1 MRLTLIPSYSGIS
14 KQLSSLQP
22 TSKKSKRYLARMN
35 TLKDHPDRQQGSAES
50 SLTQKPQELRSDRN
64 HQVTITGATFADRAI
79 PPHFSH
85 QPLPAKSIDQLT
97 PSIPD
102 SQQRLIDFLESLEL
116 QDFHATLVNFNRL
129 SVHQKSRLSG
139 HVYDSLF
146 SLASRILE
154 DDKLIITHQSSQP
167 ENDRGLSSTLLS
179 IESGTQNQPYSIDHC
194 RVQDRLTRV
203 DELFHSVQR
212 ALSTEQLHFYLQN
225 NILAAALE
233 LRRSHQSSESQNSID
248 HRKELYLKF
257 REQISSI
264 IARIPSLHQIPIPTA
279 DQLAGAIPHE
289 ILGLYSRFLVIFHQP
304 NQGLKLMRKI
314 FYGYLIGR
322 RQKLIEANENQEPQQ
337 DPRRGQ
343 TLQPSILSATET
355 GSLIISLL
363 RHKIHHRLAALKLAV
378 RMITMGGIY
387 PDQVHLSSLLRRMY
401 MSKPEWESTI
411 EFVSTLPDQSAS
423 FFLQN
428 QIAIVEAE
436 DRRVERV
443 LELSAKALELPAHLQ
458 GDFLAPAT
466 LSSEIFAHSI
476 QALIDNSSIS
486 SEVLL
491 PSGLRGAIA
500 IRTRMLELGILP
512 EPESDDLI
520 LRRICSIGRRIVRV
534 EKRHEFLSEMI
545 GGMFPTS
552 KIVPIRTEPMRSFK
566 FASHPGKSPE
576 AFRLMRWMMES
587 NELELSL
594 QLFQSISR
602 YGYVSSLTSIPFSY
616 LRRLMEKALHSHPE
630 LAMELYQHLHMSGS
644 DRSGELFGA
653 VKVKSIEMGDY
664 RLAEYLL
671 KISDDQDPIRQAER
685 ITSFITG
692 FSRRRASPGNVSK
705 TLSLFD
711 LVWTRWSSS
720 SIENKVW
727 FTLLDQI
734 QKLGPLK
741 LAQRPELKPQINQV
755 IKFLNQSQLDT
766 SELNQIK
773 KSMIELIEVSLLIQQ
788 DYYNPVP
795 SSILNSHSQKLQSPI
810 DLHHSVHQIEQLSSI
825 QSFEDLI
832 EHYLRENRVD
842 KAIQV
847 CEKAIEVEIMI
858 KGPIIGKLLNRLVD
872 DLKHIHSVRN
882 PSQTDHSLLDNRKSI
897 VDRISHLNQNW
908 RANAWKVSLNQRG
921 SDQDVVRAMDRF
933 YQLIQ

>member
-14 KQLSSLQP
+14 KQLSSLQS

-423 FFLQN
+423 RITCSFT
-428 QIAIVEAE
+428 
-436 DRRVERV
+436 R
-443 LELSAKALELPAHLQ
+443 
-458 GDFLAPAT
+458 DFLAPAT

-520 LRRICSIGRRIVRV
+520 LRRICSIDRTDSNRTD
-534 EKRHEFLSEMI
+534 EEFQVC
-545 GGMFPTS
+545 FPS
-552 KIVPIRTEPMRSFK
+552 R
-566 FASHPGKSPE
+566 KSPE

-727 FTLLDQI
+727 FTLGSNP
-734 QKLGPLK
+734 KLGPLK

-755 IKFLNQSQLDT
+755 IKLLNQSQLDT
-766 SELNQIK
+766 SELNKIK

-795 SSILNSHSQKLQSPI
+795 SSILNSHSQKFESPI
-810 DLHHSVHQIEQLSSI
+810 DFHHSVHQIEQLSSI

-921 SDQDVVRAMDRF
+921 SDHDVVRAMDRF

>member
-443 LELSAKALELPAHLQ
+443 LELSAKALELPAHLR

-616 LRRLMEKALHSHPE
+616 LRRLMEKALHI
-630 LAMELYQHLHMSGS
+630 
-644 DRSGELFGA
+644 
-653 VKVKSIEMGDY
+653 KVKSIEMGDY

-795 SSILNSHSQKLQSPI
+795 S
-810 DLHHSVHQIEQLSSI
+810 
-825 QSFEDLI
+825 FEDLI

>member
-1 MRLTLIPSYSGIS
+1 MVRDHDKSGEMRLTLIPSYSGIS
-14 KQLSSLQP
+14 KQLSSLQS
-22 TSKKSKRYLARMN
+22 TSKKSKRYPARMN
-35 TLKDHPDRQQGSAES
+35 TLKELPDRQQGSSDS
-50 SLTQKPQELRSDRN
+50 SLTQKQQALRSDRN

-85 QPLPAKSIDQLT
+85 QPLPAKSIDQLA

-167 ENDRGLSSTLLS
+167 ENDR
-179 IESGTQNQPYSIDHC
+179 
-194 RVQDRLTRV
+194 DRLTRV

-436 DRRVERV
+436 DRRVE
-443 LELSAKALELPAHLQ
+443 Q
-458 GDFLAPAT
+458 
-466 LSSEIFAHSI
+466 
-476 QALIDNSSIS
+476 
-486 SEVLL
+486 VLL

-727 FTLLDQI
+727 FILLDQI

-755 IKFLNQSQLDT
+755 IKLLNQSQLDT
-766 SELNQIK
+766 SELNKIK

-795 SSILNSHSQKLQSPI
+795 SSILNSHSQKFESPI
-810 DLHHSVHQIEQLSSI
+810 DFHHSVHQIEQLSSI

-897 VDRISHLNQNW
+897 VDRISHLI
-908 RANAWKVSLNQRG
+908 RIGELMLGKLVSIKE
-921 SDQDVVRAMDRF
+921 DR
-933 YQLIQ
+933 IKMS